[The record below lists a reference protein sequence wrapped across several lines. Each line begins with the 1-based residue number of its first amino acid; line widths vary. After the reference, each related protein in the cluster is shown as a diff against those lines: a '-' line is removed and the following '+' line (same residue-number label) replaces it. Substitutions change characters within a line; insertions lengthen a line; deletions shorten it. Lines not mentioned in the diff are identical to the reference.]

1 MSSSRC
7 WGTSIWSAHCSPP
20 SGRSAISPP
29 CIWFP
34 KARHLIPRMCWPR
47 SASTT
52 PSKPPNHR
60 SASRPRC
67 RPSGSDP
74 GRDHFDGPPPDEG
87 GAVVSVAR
95 TSGGP
100 ALRPRY
106 RLRRVLAEVASVTL
120 GLVLLIWSLTPVY
133 NMLLIALDRDE
144 GDIEFE
150 GIIWPPDPS
159 LHSFYTVLTQG
170 YWLVEDFWHQFG
182 NSFFIGLMTTFLTV
196 LIGSLASF
204 ALGRMRLSKG
214 WLLVNAPL
222 LTYAVPASFLVI
234 PFSRLMASYGLSNTL
249 WAIIAAN
256 VTFATPYAILI
267 LQQYGKLIPIELDE
281 AAQVDGASPVQVYR
295 RIYLPL
301 MTPALAAVGTYALL
315 LAWNEYLYQYV
326 LLSSTRNMT
335 VAVAIA
341 QFFNSDE
348 APWNYMMATAIIYS
362 LPPIV
367 IFYALRR
374 YMAAGLTRGALKS

>member
-1 MSSSRC
+1 MSNGPVLR
-7 WGTSIWSAHCSPP
+7 I
-20 SGRSAISPP
+20 
-29 CIWFP
+29 
-34 KARHLIPRMCWPR
+34 RHW
-47 SASTT
+47 
-52 PSKPPNHR
+52 
-60 SASRPRC
+60 
-67 RPSGSDP
+67 
-74 GRDHFDGPPPDEG
+74 
-87 GAVVSVAR
+87 
-95 TSGGP
+95 
-100 ALRPRY
+100 
-106 RLRRVLAEVASVTL
+106 LRRVVAEGASVTL
-120 GLVLLIWSLTPVY
+120 ALALLIWSLTPVY

-150 GIIWPPDPS
+150 GIMWPPEPS
-159 LHSFYTVLTQG
+159 LHSFYTVVTQG
-170 YWLVEDFWHQFG
+170 YWLVEDFWHQLG
-182 NSFFIGLMTTFLTV
+182 NSFFIGLMTMFLTV

-204 ALGRMRLSKG
+204 AFGRMRLSKG

-234 PFSRLMASYGLSNTL
+234 PFTRLMAGYGLSNSL
-249 WAIIAAN
+249 WAIVAAN

-267 LQQYGKLIPIELDE
+267 LQQYATLIPIELDE
-281 AAQVDGASPVQVYR
+281 AAQVDGASPVQIYR
-295 RIYLPL
+295 RVYLPL
-301 MTPALAAVGTYALL
+301 MAPALAAVGTYALL

-348 APWNYMMATAIIYS
+348 APWNYMMATAVIYS

-374 YMAAGLTRGALKS
+374 YMAEGLTRGAVKG